1 MPSRLIAIGDIHGC
15 FDSLYRLIEVEI
27 QPQKADKL
35 IFLGDY
41 IDRGT
46 QNKEVLDYIFSLLKE
61 GYDIVTLKGNH
72 EDMLLNANKSKLNT
86 FNWLYNGG
94 TETLWS
100 FDIHHLAQLPKKYMD
115 FFNNLPL
122 YFSYK
127 QFLFVH
133 AGFNNNITDP
143 LCDTYQMLWSRTDEY
158 SHPFFNDKRIIHGHT
173 PITLEEC
180 KQLIQSN
187 SKFLNV
193 DTGCVFKN
201 YMGMGYLSAVDVL
214 SNTIYWG

>member
-15 FDSLYRLIEVEI
+15 FDSLYKLIEIEI
-27 QPQKADKL
+27 KPQKTDKL

-46 QNKEVLDYIFSLLKE
+46 QSKEVLDYILSLLKE
-61 GYDIVTLKGNH
+61 EYDIVTLRGNH
-72 EDMLLNANKSKLNT
+72 EDMLLSAKSKLNT

-100 FDIHHLAQLPKKYMD
+100 FRIHHLAQLPKKYMD
-115 FFNNLPL
+115 FFNRLSF

-143 LCDTYQMLWSRTDEY
+143 LSDTYQMLWSRSDEY
-158 SHPFFNDKRIIHGHT
+158 SHPLFHDKRIVHGHT
-173 PITLEEC
+173 PITLDEC
-180 KQLIQSN
+180 KQLIKSN
-187 SKFLNV
+187 NKFINV

-201 YMGMGYLSAVDVL
+201 YKGMGYLTAVDLL
-214 SNTIYWG
+214 SNTIYWV